1 MWHQVYELE
10 VMPTTPGG
18 KFRNNIIITI
28 AASFWNALCD
38 DRSVTCT
45 LFSKTNQ
52 NKSNRARLAR
62 SWARSARFDRFRG
75 RGSISKRQNRQ
86 NSRKSWKL
94 VKFVL
99 VLTSESSKMPQGD
112 PRRVAGP
119 ESSKD
124 YRAYAVQKKSQGKKN
139 HGKELH
145 MKRSDGRD
153 SPDKH
158 RSLCK
163 F

>member
-1 MWHQVYELE
+1 M
-10 VMPTTPGG
+10 
-18 KFRNNIIITI
+18 
-28 AASFWNALCD
+28 
-38 DRSVTCT
+38 TCT

-62 SWARSARFDRFRG
+62 FDRFF
-75 RGSISKRQNRQ
+75 ISKRQ
-86 NSRKSWKL
+86 NSRKSREL
-94 VKFVL
+94 VKFVV

-139 HGKELH
+139 HGKELQ

>member
-1 MWHQVYELE
+1 M
-10 VMPTTPGG
+10 
-18 KFRNNIIITI
+18 
-28 AASFWNALCD
+28 
-38 DRSVTCT
+38 TCT

-62 SWARSARFDRFRG
+62 FDRFL
-75 RGSISKRQNRQ
+75 ISKRQ
-86 NSRKSWKL
+86 NSRKSREL
-94 VKFVL
+94 VKFVV

-139 HGKELH
+139 HGKELQ

>member
-1 MWHQVYELE
+1 MQDWQDLI
-10 VMPTTPGG
+10 G
-18 KFRNNIIITI
+18 
-28 AASFWNALCD
+28 L
-38 DRSVTCT
+38 
-45 LFSKTNQ
+45 
-52 NKSNRARLAR
+52 
-62 SWARSARFDRFRG
+62 
-75 RGSISKRQNRQ
+75 ISKRQNSR
-86 NSRKSWKL
+86 RKSGEL

-99 VLTSESSKMPQGD
+99 VLTSESSEMPQGD

-124 YRAYAVQKKSQGKKN
+124 YRAYAVQRKTQGKKN
-139 HGKELH
+139 DGKELH

-153 SPDKH
+153 SPDNH

>member
-1 MWHQVYELE
+1 M
-10 VMPTTPGG
+10 
-18 KFRNNIIITI
+18 
-28 AASFWNALCD
+28 
-38 DRSVTCT
+38 TCT

-62 SWARSARFDRFRG
+62 FDRFL
-75 RGSISKRQNRQ
+75 ISKRQ
-86 NSRKSWKL
+86 NSRKSRELVNL
-94 VKFVL
+94 VKFVP

-139 HGKELH
+139 HGKELQ

-163 F
+163 FYW

>member
-1 MWHQVYELE
+1 M
-10 VMPTTPGG
+10 
-18 KFRNNIIITI
+18 
-28 AASFWNALCD
+28 
-38 DRSVTCT
+38 TCT
-45 LFSKTNQ
+45 PFSKTNQ

-62 SWARSARFDRFRG
+62 FDRFDRFL
-75 RGSISKRQNRQ
+75 ISKRQ
-86 NSRKSWKL
+86 NSRKSREL

-139 HGKELH
+139 HGKELQ

-163 F
+163 FEW